1 MAVLNPA
8 SLFYRRRPVRRRPR
22 LSGFKTA
29 SFRPSLPAC
38 PGASCVRYIFN
49 NRALCFISKTG
60 ARDNTAATMWPCF
73 QAKHGLIIAF
83 MSPFG
88 VATPLRHR
96 GLNILRIFHIQD
108 ALLRCHVVVVAK
120 LTKMSRAQLC
130 SEIYLQVYWRHDKQS
145 EEIFTLTTRWVG
157 RN

>member
-1 MAVLNPA
+1 M
-8 SLFYRRRPVRRRPR
+8 SL
-22 LSGFKTA
+22 
-29 SFRPSLPAC
+29 
-38 PGASCVRYIFN
+38 
-49 NRALCFISKTG
+49 
-60 ARDNTAATMWPCF
+60 
-73 QAKHGLIIAF
+73 
-83 MSPFG
+83 FG